1 MVGPRGRWE
10 AGGLCTFFPYY
21 LTVRE
26 EASGIGEDLGA
37 ASLPSSPPA
46 PPQGGLG
53 DSSSRLRCAAPP
65 PPRRA
70 RFSGEPLPSPWLHEA
85 GGGGGGEA
93 AAAVAGLRRQRSSL
107 RRRSRRFGE

>member
-1 MVGPRGRWE
+1 MVRPRPRGRWE

-46 PPQGGLG
+46 PLHGGLW

-65 PPRRA
+65 PRRT

-93 AAAVAGLRRQRSSL
+93 AAAGLRRQRSSL
-107 RRRSRRFGE
+107 RRWSRRFGE